1 MKSRV
6 TYSKPSI
13 TALEDTDA
21 RDTASPTI
29 VVTGGTGFVGREVL
43 PLLIKAGFNIRLVVR
58 TLPADRE
65 PNSNL
70 QIIRSPNLFAE
81 SHDWWSS
88 VCGGANQ
95 VLHLAWIAA
104 PGKYLDSEINSECLQ
119 GTVALA
125 QGAIAAGVRHFTGIG
140 TCLEYAPSSEPIP
153 TSHPLQPKSVYAK
166 CKVTAFESLSQFF
179 AAAGV
184 GFAWCRLFHMFG
196 DHESPLRLGGYLRD
210 CFLQD
215 RVAELSDGRDVL
227 DFSNVFDVAASLEKV
242 VSYCVVGPLNICS
255 GQAQTV
261 RQFAE
266 NYAAS
271 RGKLHLLKFKEPSM
285 NMATIQHLVG
295 VPSALVTDL
304 VANNSGDLKNEPS

>member
-1 MKSRV
+1 MKPRIAY
-6 TYSKPSI
+6 TKPSI
-13 TALEDTDA
+13 TALEETDA

-43 PLLIKAGFNIRLVVR
+43 PHLIETGFNIRLVVR

-70 QIIRSPNLFAE
+70 QIIQSPDLFAE

-95 VLHLAWIAA
+95 VLHLAWIAT
-104 PGKYLDSEINSECLQ
+104 PGKYLDSEINYECLQ
-119 GTVALA
+119 GTAAFA

-153 TSHPLQPKSVYAK
+153 VSHPLQPKSVYAK

-184 GFAWCRLFHMFG
+184 GFAWCRLFHLYG
-196 DHESPLRLGGYLRD
+196 EHESSLRLGGYLHK
-210 CFLQD
+210 CLQENE
-215 RVAELSDGRDVL
+215 VAQLSDGADIL
-227 DFSNVFDVAASLEKV
+227 DFSDVKDVARRIVSV
-242 VSYCVVGPLNICS
+242 VCKKQQGPVNICS
-255 GQAQTV
+255 GRAQSV

-266 NYAAS
+266 GFAN
-271 RGKLHLLKFKEPSM
+271 RMGKSDLLRFSPRDSNSQPPKFIVGEP
-285 NMATIQHLVG
+285 TL
-295 VPSALVTDL
+295 L
-304 VANNSGDLKNEPS
+304 